1 MTECTPDI
9 LYLVHADHFLSG
21 PPNVEIGSHRQLSVQ
36 GGGRRGPYHFGKFS
50 FTGMESGL
58 YHFRKSDVT
67 KYSAARS
74 GPDQRPAQAERPW
87 RARAGRGR
95 RARRGGVPWPAWG
108 PVAALVP
115 GMLGSYCA
123 RRSGSGAHPGRFP
136 LRADARLPMA
146 LLAVCMAGGPG
157 CVGTVEGG
165 KDAPAAPRVWQ
176 YISLPRGA
184 PSDRRRVP

>member
-1 MTECTPDI
+1 MRA
-9 LYLVHADHFLSG
+9 VA
-21 PPNVEIGSHRQLSVQ
+21 R
-36 GGGRRGPYHFGKFS
+36 GG
-50 FTGMESGL
+50 
-58 YHFRKSDVT
+58 
-67 KYSAARS
+67 AARRL
-74 GPDQRPAQAERPW
+74 PTAA
-87 RARAGRGR
+87 RARPIIPSAVPMAG
-95 RARRGGVPWPAWG
+95 PAWG

-146 LLAVCMAGGPG
+146 LLAVCMAGGRPPG

>member
-1 MTECTPDI
+1 MAGPRGGC
-9 LYLVHADHFLSG
+9 HG
-21 PPNVEIGSHRQLSVQ
+21 PPGTKRPRSP
-36 GGGRRGPYHFGKFS
+36 RG
-50 FTGMESGL
+50 
-58 YHFRKSDVT
+58 
-67 KYSAARS
+67 
-74 GPDQRPAQAERPW
+74 
-87 RARAGRGR
+87 
-95 RARRGGVPWPAWG
+95 PAWG

-146 LLAVCMAGGPG
+146 LLAVCMAGPPV
-157 CVGTVEGG
+157 CVGTVEGW

-184 PSDRRRVP
+184 ERPAARTLRTGYCEARGRAEGMVDRRETELKEPFRW